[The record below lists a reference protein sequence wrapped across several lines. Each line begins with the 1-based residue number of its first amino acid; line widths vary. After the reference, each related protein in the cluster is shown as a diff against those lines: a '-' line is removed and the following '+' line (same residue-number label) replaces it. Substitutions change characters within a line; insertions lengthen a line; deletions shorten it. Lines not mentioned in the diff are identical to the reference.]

1 MVFNVCIGVNG
12 LENPDAKDP
21 RGKVYAF
28 QIADTVV
35 VAEKGKDP
43 EVRGMGGL
51 AGGWSGV
58 EGHGRGRGAKTVV
71 RDMGEERQ
79 VRRKAALQLGRCV
92 SCTPHMAPPT
102 PVASAKYST
111 LSWHCFGACC

>member
-1 MVFNVCIGVNG
+1 MCIGVNG

-43 EVRGMGGL
+43 EVRGMG
-51 AGGWSGV
+51 AEGV
-58 EGHGRGRGAKTVV
+58 EV
-71 RDMGEERQ
+71 RDTGEEGGQ
-79 VRRKAALQLGRCV
+79 DVGEGHL
-92 SCTPHMAPPT
+92 
-102 PVASAKYST
+102 
-111 LSWHCFGACC
+111 